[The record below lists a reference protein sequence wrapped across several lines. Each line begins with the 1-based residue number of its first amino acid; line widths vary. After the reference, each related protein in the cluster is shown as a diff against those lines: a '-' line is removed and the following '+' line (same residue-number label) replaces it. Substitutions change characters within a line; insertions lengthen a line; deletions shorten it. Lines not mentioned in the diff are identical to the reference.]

1 MTFSSLLSSGR
12 TQGEAEETP
21 EEKTAARVP
30 AADDEKSDEREWKSR
45 FVRGQES
52 DAFRK
57 VRLCIVQ
64 REETLDSIAEKYQLS
79 ARELV
84 LYNRLPGQTVE
95 EGQVLYIP

>member
-1 MTFSSLLSSGR
+1 M
-12 TQGEAEETP
+12 
-21 EEKTAARVP
+21 
-30 AADDEKSDEREWKSR
+30 
-45 FVRGQES
+45 RGQES
-52 DAFRK
+52 EAFRK